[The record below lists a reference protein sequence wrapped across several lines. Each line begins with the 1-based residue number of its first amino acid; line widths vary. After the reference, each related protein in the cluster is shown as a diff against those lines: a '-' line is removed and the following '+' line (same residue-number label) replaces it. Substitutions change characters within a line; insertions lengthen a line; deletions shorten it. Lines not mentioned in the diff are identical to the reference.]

1 MVLPDFRINTSNIN
15 GAQPM
20 PRLVAST
27 QKASYRIVVSALV
40 GMTAL
45 LYLCAQPA
53 AADFSEDELE
63 DGGIHLP
70 ELLEE
75 VLDSNYL
82 LISADAQAQR
92 YHLRIKLVENLTE
105 PLLAFYYLD
114 YPVGNMSGGYTERIN
129 QAKAGP
135 AQKVSGKG
143 SRGKILTGRDMVEDM
158 ASWYQ
163 YKSDDLRLQVIQQVR
178 EKFYRIHFLNQIIS
192 ITEQSLST
200 LKNLIRVSDALYAV
214 GKIRQKDV
222 LSVQSERY
230 QLIATLLELRQQRLK
245 LSNDLNYLAARNS
258 SDLLMPLL
266 DTALTHENLVMPKH
280 SDSILISGLFQN
292 RPLLKGYQ
300 SLAGRFR
307 AMRGMAQMYFN
318 REVRTEAMYEA
329 DSGLR
334 ALKAEISD
342 FHNQL
347 IAKIQTTTAALEKNR
362 QLANLYGRVLVPQ
375 ARHRYQA
382 NLADLKV
389 GNADFRET
397 LQAILDLNR
406 LQVAY
411 YQSLADY
418 QVDLASLESL
428 SGMEFN

>member
-1 MVLPDFRINTSNIN
+1 
-15 GAQPM
+15 M
-20 PRLVAST
+20 PRLVASRQT
-27 QKASYRIVVSALV
+27 HSYRIPVIALIGFTV
-40 GMTAL
+40 L
-45 LYLCAQPA
+45 LYFCALPA
-53 AADFSEDELE
+53 TAVFSEEDLE
-63 DGGIHLP
+63 DGGVHLP

-75 VLDSNYL
+75 VLDNNYQ

-92 YHLRIKLVENLTE
+92 YYLRIQLVENLTE

-114 YPVGNMSGGYTERIN
+114 YPVGNMSGGFSERIN

-135 AQKVSGKG
+135 AQKVTGKG

-163 YKSDDLRLQVIQQVR
+163 YKSEDLRLQVIRQVR
-178 EKFYRIHFLNQIIS
+178 EKFYRLHFLNQVIS
-192 ITEQSLST
+192 VTEHSLNP
-200 LKNLIRVSDALYAV
+200 LKILIRTSDALYAV

-222 LSVQSERY
+222 LAAQSQRY
-230 QLIATLLELRQQRLK
+230 QFIAALLNLRQQRLE
-245 LSNDLNYLAARNS
+245 LSNELNYLAARNT
-258 SDLLMPLL
+258 SDLLIPLL
-266 DTALTHENLVMPKH
+266 DMELTHENLVEPKH
-280 SDSILISGLFQN
+280 SDEALISGLFQN

-347 IAKIQTTTAALEKNR
+347 IAKIQTSAAALKKNR
-362 QLANLYGRVLVPQ
+362 QLANLYGKVLVPQ
-375 ARHRYQA
+375 ARQRVQA
-382 NLADLKV
+382 SLADLQV
-389 GNADFRET
+389 GSADFRET
-397 LQAILDLNR
+397 LQSIIDLNR
-406 LQVAY
+406 LQVDY
-411 YQSLADY
+411 YRSLADY
-418 QVDLASLESL
+418 QADLAKLEGL